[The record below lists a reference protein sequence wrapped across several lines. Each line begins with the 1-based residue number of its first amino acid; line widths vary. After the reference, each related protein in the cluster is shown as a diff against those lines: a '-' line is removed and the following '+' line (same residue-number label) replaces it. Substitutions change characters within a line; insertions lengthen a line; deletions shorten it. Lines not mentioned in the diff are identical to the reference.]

1 MSWAP
6 ASWRRHPA
14 RQLPCYPDV
23 EALARVESRL
33 GSAAPLV
40 RVADVARLGRRL
52 GEIADGRGF
61 LLQGGDCAESFAEF
75 GANKVRTVFNLLLE
89 MAAMLSADGGREVV
103 TVARIA
109 GQFAKPRSAPTET
122 VDGLTLPAYRGDI
135 INGAGFDAASRTP
148 DPDRMLQA
156 HRQARVTVEL
166 LQAYSAA
173 AYADVGEIRG
183 RARARLGLK
192 GDRSAEEAGPAV
204 PVYTSHEALLLH
216 YEQALTR
223 WDEESEGWWAT
234 SGHMLW
240 LGDRTRQLDGAH
252 VEYASGI
259 RNPIGLKCGP
269 SITAEELLRL
279 VERLDPDNAPGRLVL
294 IGRFGA
300 REVAKHLPTLMRATR
315 RAGRAA
321 IWAVDPMHGNT
332 RPAGGLKTR
341 FLGDIAAE
349 LTSYFDIAEAEGVP
363 AGGVHLEMT
372 GADVTECLGGSLP
385 LSEADLPRR
394 YLTHCDPRLN
404 ESQALDI
411 AAEVAALLRRAA
423 RPASH
428 AA

>member
-1 MSWAP
+1 MSWTP
-6 ASWRRHPA
+6 GSWRQHPA
-14 RQLPCYPDV
+14 RQLPSYPDA

-33 GSAAPLV
+33 GAAAPLTG
-40 RVADVARLGRRL
+40 VAETRRL
-52 GEIADGRGF
+52 SGLLAEASAGRAF

-75 GANKVRTVFNLLLE
+75 GADKVRTMFNLLLE
-89 MAAMLSADGGREVV
+89 MAAMLSAGGGREIV

-122 VDGLTLPAYRGDI
+122 VGGVTLPSYRGDI
-135 INGAGFDAASRTP
+135 VNGSAFEARSRAPDA
-148 DPDRMLQA
+148 DRMLQA
-156 HRQARVTVEL
+156 HRQARVTLEL
-166 LQAYSAA
+166 MHAFAAA
-173 AYADVGEIRG
+173 AYADLGEIR
-183 RARARLGLK
+183 RSARERLGLA
-192 GDRSAEEAGPAV
+192 GDRALETGAPA
-204 PVYTSHEALLLH
+204 PVFTSHEALLLH

-240 LGDRTRQLDGAH
+240 LGDRTRQIDGAH

-259 RNPIGLKCGP
+259 GNPIGVKCGP
-269 SITAEELLRL
+269 TITPDELLRL
-279 VERLDPDNAPGRLVL
+279 VHRLDPDNRPGRLVL
-294 IGRFGA
+294 IVRFGA
-300 REVAKHLPTLMRATR
+300 REAARHLPSLMRATR
-315 RAGRAA
+315 RAGCAA
-321 IWAVDPMHGNT
+321 VWATDPMHGNT
-332 RPAGGLKTR
+332 VAAGGFKTR
-341 FLGDIAAE
+341 FLGDIVTE
-349 LTSYFDIAEAEGVP
+349 MKSYFDIAEAEGVH

-404 ESQALDI
+404 RTQAIDI
-411 AAEVAALLRRAA
+411 AAEVARLMRRRT